1 MSDHPTTR
9 DRDRSGRRDVLL
21 GAPPAERAPQG
32 SRSRLPLPP
41 VPVGARPGGAPAP
54 RPPVA
59 PARPVPAAEPRIE
72 LGASARPVDVMG
84 PVSAGEPLLPK
95 PVHSAAKAAAPS
107 LTRSGSWVEDESLAS
122 TGPGRGLRPAP
133 LVPRVPRQTTPAG
146 APASSY
152 GDWTKPSRSEAPAR
166 PAFDLGTD
174 LDLPQAL
181 VPPMTT
187 AIPERNVVAKRF
199 ADVDEYDDYDEA
211 YEDEYADD
219 LELDSD
225 GAPAAVRGPVSG
237 PVRTGRAAYRAERQA
252 ADSARRRAAKKNG
265 TPEVVF
271 EDEEERKPRL
281 VLKSLI
287 AMAVVALAVLGV
299 YTVTQPPAQ
308 DAGAQTPAAPTTVA
322 APAIPTTEL
331 PPLANEPIS
340 LEPEVAT
347 DAKAPVTVLNATSV
361 TGLAGKI
368 SSAVVAGGWES
379 PGVGAYEGT
388 PVATTTVFYTEGD
401 EAQRQAAE
409 ALKAQF
415 PELAGPAARFFEVS
429 DVPAPG
435 LVIVATGNWTP

>member
-1 MSDHPTTR
+1 MGLSDHPTAR

-21 GAPPAERAPQG
+21 GTPAAERAPQG

-41 VPVGARPGGAPAP
+41 VPVGARSGGAPAP

-59 PARPVPAAEPRIE
+59 PARPVPAVEPRIE
-72 LGASARPVDVMG
+72 LAVPARSADALVPA
-84 PVSAGEPLLPK
+84 PAGEALAPK

-107 LTRSGSWVEDESLAS
+107 LTPSGSWVEDEALVT
-122 TGPGRGLRPAP
+122 TGPPRAPRPAP
-133 LVPRVPRQTTPAG
+133 RAPRVPRQTVPTG
-146 APASSY
+146 APSSSY
-152 GDWTKPSRSEAPAR
+152 GDWTKPSRADSSPRA
-166 PAFDLGTD
+166 AFDLGTD

-187 AIPERNVVAKRF
+187 AIPERNVASKRS
-199 ADVDEYDDYDEA
+199 AEVDEYADYDEA
-211 YEDEYADD
+211 LEDEDADA
-219 LELDSD
+219 
-225 GAPAAVRGPVSG
+225 GVAPAAVRGPDSRVT
-237 PVRTGRAAYRAERQA
+237 RTGRAAYRAERQA

-265 TPEVVF
+265 TPEVIF

-281 VLKSLI
+281 VLKSLV

-308 DAGAQTPAAPTTVA
+308 ETSTQTPSAPTTVA
-322 APAIPTTEL
+322 APVAPTAEL

-340 LEPEVAT
+340 LEPEAPVAG
-347 DAKAPVTVLNATSV
+347 KLPVTVLNATDV

-379 PGVGAYEGT
+379 PGVGAYEGS
-388 PVATTTVFYTEGD
+388 PVAATTVFFTEGD
-401 EAQRQAAE
+401 EAQRLAAV
-409 ALKAQF
+409 ALQQQF

-429 DVPAPG
+429 GVPAPG

>member
-21 GAPPAERAPQG
+21 GTPPAERAPQG

-59 PARPVPAAEPRIE
+59 PARPVPAAEPRIG
-72 LGASARPVDVMG
+72 LAVPARAADAR
-84 PVSAGEPLLPK
+84 VSAPSGEALLPK

-107 LTRSGSWVEDESLAS
+107 LTPSGSWVEDEALVT
-122 TGPGRGLRPAP
+122 TGPSRAPRPAP
-133 LVPRVPRQTTPAG
+133 RAPRVPRQTTPTG
-146 APASSY
+146 APSSSY
-152 GDWTKPSRSEAPAR
+152 GDWTKPSRADAAR
-166 PAFDLGTD
+166 RGAFDLGTD

-187 AIPERNVVAKRF
+187 AIPERNVVSTRA
-199 ADVDEYDDYDEA
+199 ADVDEFDDYDEA
-211 YEDEYADD
+211 LADEYDD
-219 LELDSD
+219 LDAE
-225 GAPAAVRGPVSG
+225 GAPAAVRGPASG
-237 PVRTGRAAYRAERQA
+237 ATKAGRAAYRAERQA

-265 TPEVVF
+265 TPEVIF
-271 EDEEERKPRL
+271 EDEEEHKPRL
-281 VLKSLI
+281 VLKSLV

-308 DAGAQTPAAPTTVA
+308 ETSTQTPSAPTTVA
-322 APAIPTTEL
+322 APVAPTAEL

-340 LEPEVAT
+340 LEPEAPVGG
-347 DAKAPVTVLNATSV
+347 KLPVTVLNATDV

-379 PGVGAYEGT
+379 PGVGAYEGS
-388 PVATTTVFYTEGD
+388 PVAATTVFFTEGD
-401 EAQRQAAE
+401 EAQRQAAV
-409 ALKAQF
+409 ALQQQF

-429 DVPAPG
+429 GVPAPG

>member
-1 MSDHPTTR
+1 MT
-9 DRDRSGRRDVLL
+9 
-21 GAPPAERAPQG
+21 
-32 SRSRLPLPP
+32 
-41 VPVGARPGGAPAP
+41 
-54 RPPVA
+54 
-59 PARPVPAAEPRIE
+59 PARP
-72 LGASARPVDVMG
+72 DVVA
-84 PVSAGEPLLPK
+84 PVSAGDALFAK

-107 LTRSGSWVEDESLAS
+107 LTPSGSWVEDEALVT
-122 TGPGRGLRPAP
+122 TGPSRAPRPAP
-133 LVPRVPRQTTPAG
+133 RVPRVPRQTTPSG
-146 APASSY
+146 APSSSY
-152 GDWTKPSRSEAPAR
+152 GDWTKPSRADGSAR
-166 PAFDLGTD
+166 AAFDLGTD

-187 AIPERNVVAKRF
+187 AIPERNTGAKRS
-199 ADVDEYDDYDEA
+199 ADVEEYVDYDEA
-211 YEDEYADD
+211 YEDEYDDD
-219 LELDSD
+219 LELDD
-225 GAPAAVRGPVSG
+225 HEAPAAVRGPAKA
-237 PVRTGRAAYRAERQA
+237 GRAAYRAERQA

-265 TPEVVF
+265 TPEVIF

-281 VLKSLI
+281 ILKSLV

-299 YTVTQPPAQ
+299 YTVTKPPAKE
-308 DAGAQTPAAPTTVA
+308 ASAQAPAAPTSVA
-322 APAIPTTEL
+322 VPAIPTAEL

-347 DAKAPVTVLNATSV
+347 GAKLPVTVLNATKV

-401 EAQRQAAE
+401 EAQRQAATE
-409 ALKAQF
+409 LVAQF
-415 PELAGPAARFFEVS
+415 PELAGPAARFFEVT